1 MKKFTSVRV
10 VEGFRDRKPS
20 GSGVSNTIARQMG
33 GFSGAGWYVVNEIGE
48 DSGYAVTK
56 VHDGPFTTFSD
67 AAKSPSYSD
76 TTQVVHLNKQG
87 GLSEGFRDRTVITK
101 PKTSHKPDSHL
112 ASPNRLK
119 GKSGWVFDTVFR
131 KKLGKNIDF
140 IEYAALEDSIDF
152 RVCVSKQGKAEY
164 DVDVHTNVKGYTD
177 VHSHKGF
184 DTLFKAV
191 TWAQNVM
198 SNYRVDLPFP
208 DDDVADLLVPWSDV
222 P

>member
-87 GLSEGFRDRTVITK
+87 GLSEGFRDRTVSPPTK
-101 PKTSHKPDSHL
+101 PKTLRGNYGWIYKTL
-112 ASPNRLK
+112 
-119 GKSGWVFDTVFR
+119 GKSTEYVTYSGM
-131 KKLGKNIDF
+131 KN
-140 IEYAALEDSIDF
+140 SVDF
-152 RVCVSKQGKAEY
+152 RVTITKISKSLY
-164 DVDVHTNVKGYTD
+164 DVIVYIDAKGGVKQYQST
-177 VHSHKGF
+177 S
-184 DTLFKAV
+184 DTLFKAFS
-191 TWAQNVM
+191 WAEDLLKPHGVN
-198 SNYRVDLPFP
+198 LPFV